1 MILTKRQREFLDY
14 IRSYIATHR
23 IAPTL
28 EEIGEH
34 FKLKSL
40 ATVHKHLANLESKGL
55 IRRKWNFSRA
65 IELVDVEGRNG
76 AVELPLL
83 GYVAAGAPIDP
94 IETVDSFVVPEQ
106 LLGRGTSFVL
116 RVRGDSMIDDGICDG
131 DYIVVEQRDTA
142 SNGETVVA
150 LVCGEATVK
159 RFHRDGNRIRLMPAN
174 ERVEPIIAAANDV
187 EVRGVVVAVMRKYGS
202 RAA

>member
-1 MILTKRQREFLDY
+1 MILTKRQKEFLDY
-14 IRSYIATHR
+14 IKGYIADHGF
-23 IAPTL
+23 APTL

-34 FKLKSL
+34 FALSSL

-65 IELVDVEGRNG
+65 IELIDPAARPG

-83 GYVAAGAPIDP
+83 GVVAAGAPIET
-94 IETVDSFVVPEQ
+94 IETDDTFVVPEQ

-131 DYIVVEQRDTA
+131 DYIVVEQRDRA
-142 SNGETVVA
+142 ANGETVVA
-150 LVCGEATVK
+150 LVNGEATVK
-159 RFHRDGNRIRLMPAN
+159 RFHQDGASIRLLPAN
-174 ERVEPIIAAANDV
+174 ERMEPIVAPASAV
-187 EVRGVVVAVMRKYGS
+187 EVRGVVVAVMRRYGS